1 MGWIEILREEVA
13 RKGGAAVAKELGIS
27 RSAVSLA
34 CAEKYPAS
42 TKKIEDRVCRIY
54 GKGGLVS
61 CPILG
66 GISPARC
73 AENFRLARQI
83 GMKAGSPQTLLLY
96 KTCRER
102 CPVRRP

>member
-1 MGWIEILREEVA
+1 MGWMEILRKEVKK
-13 RKGGAAVAKELGIS
+13 KGGAAVAKELGIS

-34 CAEKYPAS
+34 MSGKYPAS

-54 GKGGLVS
+54 GGGGLVN
-61 CPILG
+61 CPVLG
-66 GISPARC
+66 GITPEAC
-73 AENFRLARQI
+73 AEHFRLSRQI

-96 KTCRER
+96 KRCRS